1 MPGYSR
7 LQHRG
12 SFWVQRDLW
21 PVFTAHLD
29 INPMEPKERNMN
41 TSPRRDISRHP
52 SGKSAKQLRK
62 DRWVLFVLGCALLL
76 IPIAIFVVPP
86 VSDAYDET
94 HRVAI
99 ECTVTGAEGGVASGG
114 NRGGAS
120 WSRVQIST
128 SDCGT
133 LTLTRDITESNR
145 DAVAADLSGGGRYS
159 FQIGATTQATWK
171 LYEVLGV
178 TPMVYSFQKVD

>member
-1 MPGYSR
+1 MDGGIYESSGNGKIAANPPEKSR
-7 LQHRG
+7 R
-12 SFWVQRDLW
+12 
-21 PVFTAHLD
+21 
-29 INPMEPKERNMN
+29 
-41 TSPRRDISRHP
+41 
-52 SGKSAKQLRK
+52 QLRR
-62 DRWVLFVLGCALLL
+62 DRWVFWTIVSSALLV
-76 IPIAIFVVPP
+76 PVVIFVVPP

-99 ECTVTGAEGGVASGG
+99 ECTVTVAEGGVASGG

-178 TPMVYSFQKVD
+178 TPMVYSFQQID

>member
-1 MPGYSR
+1 MSASGNGNVAAKPPQKSR
-7 LQHRG
+7 R
-12 SFWVQRDLW
+12 
-21 PVFTAHLD
+21 
-29 INPMEPKERNMN
+29 
-41 TSPRRDISRHP
+41 
-52 SGKSAKQLRK
+52 QLRR
-62 DRWVLFVLGCALLL
+62 DRWVFWTIVSCALLV
-76 IPIAIFVVPP
+76 PIVIFVVPP
-86 VSDAYDET
+86 LSDAYDET

-145 DAVAADLSGGGRYS
+145 DAVAATLSGGGRYS

-171 LYEVLGV
+171 LYEVFRI
-178 TPMVYSFQKVD
+178 TPMVYSFHKIN